1 MVTIIR
7 LLALFS
13 IIVTLVAVIAYGI
26 AMSRKAKS
34 ETDKKFI
41 SRYFIVLVIP
51 FTAGGITRT
60 IQQNTG
66 YEWLNGFVPIFGGLF
81 VSLWG
86 IPFFWRISQNKLKG
100 LKRFLLFLPG
110 LLFTLLGLGII
121 YLGITQVWEAL
132 L

>member
-41 SRYFIVLVIP
+41 SRYFIILVIT

>member
-26 AMSRKAKS
+26 VMSRKAKS

-41 SRYFIVLVIP
+41 SRYFIILVIT